1 MPGILWQEQVGRLS
15 GCCSKFSTIDLISLW
30 RTETSVEV
38 EVEVEV
44 EAEDEAGVEVEVEED
59 AEVEVEE
66 DAEVVVEDEAV
77 VEAEADAEDDAG
89 AEDEADAEDDAGA
102 GADDCVWSDVDADA
116 DADAGTDA
124 WSNTGWTPS
133 FNVCRSWINCWDHSS
148 VSMSSDIFK
157 ISAVISFFSS
167 LINFLSS
174 SNKTE

>member
-59 AEVEVEE
+59 AEV
-66 DAEVVVEDEAV
+66 VVEDEAV
-77 VEAEADAEDDAG
+77 VEA
-89 AEDEADAEDDAGA
+89 EADAEDDAGA

-124 WSNTGWTPS
+124 CSNTGWTPS